1 MESPSSVSAGIQALA
16 DIRVEQCASASAS
29 GDKQEVD
36 EKSRQIMVSTPTGKV
51 VILTVTNETTFRQVK
66 DELFKS
72 ENINPSSQHLIWN
85 GEALHPDDDLS
96 KVLLETTTGLAVLH
110 LMGGTQIF
118 VYDLNRKITLNV
130 EADDTIRD
138 VINHVIAMLG
148 GSNYVLERNGE
159 TLIEEKTVA
168 Y

>member
-1 MESPSSVSAGIQALA
+1 
-16 DIRVEQCASASAS
+16 
-29 GDKQEVD
+29 
-36 EKSRQIMVSTPTGKV
+36 MVSTPAGKV
-51 VILTVTNETTFRQVK
+51 VILTVTNEKTFRQVK

-148 GSNYVLERNGE
+148 GSNYVLEHNRE

-168 Y
+168 YYQIKPYHMLYCTEVACLKKRKQHWMRICNVVCVICDCV